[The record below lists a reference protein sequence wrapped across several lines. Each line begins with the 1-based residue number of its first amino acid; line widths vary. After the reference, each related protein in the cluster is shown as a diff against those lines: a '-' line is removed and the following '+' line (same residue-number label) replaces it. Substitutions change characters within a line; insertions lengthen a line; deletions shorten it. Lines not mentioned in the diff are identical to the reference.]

1 MKNAFKELNIDVDF
15 TEEEVKEVFYN
26 LMKKNYDQLNCDDK
40 VASLAKKRIE
50 KI

>member
-26 LMKKNYDQLNCDDK
+26 LMKKIMIN
-40 VASLAKKRIE
+40 
-50 KI
+50 